1 MTFYKKFV
9 EQHLSSARGLL
20 RGIKA
25 SVGKPSV
32 KFDESNYQNLNGNKQ
47 SKSSEPNPTIGS
59 TSNQRHA
66 KIDTT
71 LDPASR
77 LSTNQFNK
85 DNQID
90 DDDIPF

>member
-32 KFDESNYQNLNGNKQ
+32 KFDESNYQNFNGNKQ
-47 SKSSEPNPTIGS
+47 SKSLEPNPTIGS

-66 KIDTT
+66 KIDPD
-71 LDPASR
+71 LDPASK
-77 LSTNQFNK
+77 LSTNQFDK